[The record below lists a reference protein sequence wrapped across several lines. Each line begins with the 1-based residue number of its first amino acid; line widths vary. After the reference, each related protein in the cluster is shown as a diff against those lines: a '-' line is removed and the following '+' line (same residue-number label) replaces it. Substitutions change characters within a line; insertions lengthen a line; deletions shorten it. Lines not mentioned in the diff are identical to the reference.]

1 MTKTRKCEECGA
13 ELAPEAP
20 PGLCPA
26 CRIRS
31 SDAHV
36 QPTIAVTRAEARSS
50 QAVEPLPESFD
61 AAYRHPVGLGGD
73 GGTWLAAFEPVFVR
87 GRPET
92 IRDTGWIVV
101 VQERP
106 R

>member
-1 MTKTRKCEECGA
+1 MQT
-13 ELAPEAP
+13 
-20 PGLCPA
+20 
-26 CRIRS
+26 
-31 SDAHV
+31 
-36 QPTIAVTRAEARSS
+36 
-50 QAVEPLPESFD
+50 VEPRPESF
-61 AAYRHPVGLGGD
+61 AADYRNPVGLGGD